1 MVRGIRVQNAIKTY
15 YFSEDQTV
23 NYSVNDIDEVDPNE
37 TLMGRSRATSI
48 SSRDSRSE
56 RKSFKFKSCTICL
69 SDFKQDDS
77 VKCMPGCGHT
87 FHSDCLA
94 PWLQKRFRC
103 PNCNLDIN
111 MGSEALRAE
120 FD

>member
-1 MVRGIRVQNAIKTY
+1 MVRAIRLQNAIKTY
-15 YFSEDQTV
+15 NFSEDLSQKV
-23 NYSVNDIDEVDPNE
+23 NYSINEGDPNE
-37 TLMGRSRATSI
+37 SLLGRSRASSI
-48 SSRDSRSE
+48 SSSDSSIE
-56 RKSFKFKSCTICL
+56 KKSFKFKSCTICL

-111 MGSEALRAE
+111 MESEALRAE